1 MFSLLHLFLLQE
13 EVDVISNDEYS
24 DIFDRIYE
32 SELLTDII
40 ECINAIESTNLS
52 GIFSFI
58 QKYKIP
64 PASVLISHEKAI
76 MRTNEVLLVLN
87 IVAGR

>member
-1 MFSLLHLFLLQE
+1 M
-13 EVDVISNDEYS
+13 DVISNDEYS

-58 QKYKIP
+58 QTYKIP

-87 IVAGR
+87 IVAGG